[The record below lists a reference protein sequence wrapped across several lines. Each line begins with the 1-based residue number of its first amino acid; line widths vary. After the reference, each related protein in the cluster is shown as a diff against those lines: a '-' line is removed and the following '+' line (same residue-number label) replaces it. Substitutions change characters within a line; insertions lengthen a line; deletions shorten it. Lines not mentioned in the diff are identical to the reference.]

1 MRKQSRRNFLR
12 NSASVAAAA
21 AAGAV
26 GARSV
31 KAQSTRQGGSG
42 SAQRGQSRAAPVPAQ
57 TPPTETAGFQQWTK
71 EADKAT
77 GLFNDRVAYGPLLF
91 IAGIG
96 YHEAGDIKVHTNN
109 VLDRVQASLEAAGSS
124 MAKVLKCNVYLNDL
138 KDYDAMN
145 EVFRGRF
152 GEAPPVRTT
161 IAGGI
166 PGNSLVA
173 IDVIA
178 YI

>member
-1 MRKQSRRNFLR
+1 MKNRSRRNFLR
-12 NSASVAAAA
+12 KGASVAAAA
-21 AAGAV
+21 AAGVV
-26 GARSV
+26 GS
-31 KAQSTRQGGSG
+31 KALKARQGQLG
-42 SAQRGQSRAAPVPAQ
+42 RAAPAQGGQSKAAPRAQ
-57 TPPTETAGFQQWTK
+57 TPPTTTAGFQQWTK
-71 EADKAT
+71 DAEKVT
-77 GLFNDRVAYGPLLF
+77 TLFNDRVAYGPLLF

-96 YHEAGDIKVHTNN
+96 YHQEGDIKVHTNN

-124 MAKVLKCNVYLNDL
+124 MDKVLKCNVYLNDL
-138 KDYDAMN
+138 KDYDGMN